1 MSPQQAPS
9 VPSAGVTP
17 SAPVVTGTGRGPLDA
32 DPPRVLGGPRTG
44 LPGWCPSRVRTA
56 VGELGALVRLVPR
69 TPVLTGAARAEAVA
83 VTAAPTGLQR
93 APAAGTARP
102 VVLVH
107 GYLTSDQCWDPL
119 LPHLRRAGFHDVTT
133 LRYDTLRTDIT
144 QAAAVLARA
153 VRTLVRR
160 SGADGVHL
168 IGYSLGGL
176 AVRYAVQRLGTD
188 AEALGAI
195 TVATPHQG
203 TVLARAAVGPAAGQ
217 MRTGSALL
225 AGLPAIG
232 TERDVRWSLIAA
244 KSDPVVSV
252 SSATA
257 GHHAASVCVPGCG
270 HLSVIASPHTADA
283 VIRHLL
289 HVEAGDRTG
298 GGLPLAG

>member
-1 MSPQQAPS
+1 
-9 VPSAGVTP
+9 
-17 SAPVVTGTGRGPLDA
+17 
-32 DPPRVLGGPRTG
+32 
-44 LPGWCPSRVRTA
+44 
-56 VGELGALVRLVPR
+56 
-69 TPVLTGAARAEAVA
+69 
-83 VTAAPTGLQR
+83 
-93 APAAGTARP
+93 
-102 VVLVH
+102 
-107 GYLTSDQCWDPL
+107 
-119 LPHLRRAGFHDVTT
+119 
-133 LRYDTLRTDIT
+133 
-144 QAAAVLARA
+144 
-153 VRTLVRR
+153 
-160 SGADGVHL
+160 
-168 IGYSLGGL
+168 
-176 AVRYAVQRLGTD
+176 
-188 AEALGAI
+188 
-195 TVATPHQG
+195 
-203 TVLARAAVGPAAGQ
+203 